1 MKHLLIPAK
10 RFLSRRKRLF
20 LYFLIFVAV
29 FGNIGTL
36 ICFGQYL
43 YGCTG
48 ITLVTVLRN
57 FATYTIAIAV
67 TAFADHLVKQTENDE
82 DRRTNLLVLF
92 GLVLCSVGT
101 GALVLIIDKPPYIN
115 PAISV
120 SAVVAAIIWF
130 AVNGDHPNLVSA
142 DAYSTLGKENPM
154 E

>member
-1 MKHLLIPAK
+1 MRRFFTAVK
-10 RFLSRRKRLF
+10 RFFSRRKRLF

-43 YGCTG
+43 YGCAG
-48 ITLVTVLRN
+48 ITMVTVLRN

-67 TAFADHLVKQTENDE
+67 TAFADHLVKETENND

-92 GLVLCSVGT
+92 GLVLCSVGA
-101 GALVLIIDKPPYIN
+101 GAVVLIIDKSQYLN
-115 PAISV
+115 PSITV

-130 AVNGDHPNLVSA
+130 AVNGDHPNLVRA
-142 DAYSTLGKENPM
+142 DAYSALGKENPM